1 MLIGDA
7 LDPTYSGRGRQGRIP
22 MVCCHVRVRTVSQ
35 EKPHQLGIARL
46 RRAYECRGTRFKEPL
61 HGKDGSCE
69 RVVFHPGVRIRP
81 VVEKR
86 FDVFE
91 MIQVRLRYWKIPALD
106 VSVVCGE

>member
-7 LDPTYSGRGRQGRIP
+7 LDPTDSGRGGQGRIP
-22 MVCCHVRVRTVSQ
+22 VVCRNVRVRTVSQ

-46 RRAYECRGTRFKEPL
+46 RRAYECRCARFKEPL
-61 HGKDGSCE
+61 HGKDRSRE
-69 RVVFHPGVRIRP
+69 RVVFHSGVWIRF

-91 MIQVRLRYWKIPALD
+91 MIEVRLRYWKITALD
-106 VSVVCGE
+106 V